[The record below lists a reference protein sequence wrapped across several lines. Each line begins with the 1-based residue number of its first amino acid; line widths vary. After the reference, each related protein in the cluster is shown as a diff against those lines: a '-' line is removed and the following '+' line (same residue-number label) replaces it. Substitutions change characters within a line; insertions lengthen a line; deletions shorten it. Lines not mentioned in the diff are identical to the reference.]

1 MPYLESDPTVPQFLQ
16 HVTQQFGERRLIS
29 LGERRIG
36 YAEAAAE
43 SAQLA
48 RGLLARGV
56 GKGTRVGLLF
66 PNGPDW
72 VISWLAAARIGA
84 LVVPLN
90 TFYKARELGWTLRH
104 ADVHTL
110 LTTAKL
116 RSHDY
121 QERLEQ
127 CAPSLRQQKAGSQLL
142 ICPELPC
149 LRQTFVFGGEP
160 RAWAGT
166 ADALREIHESR
177 TEADDVPAQVPVSVA
192 ELDVALGTG
201 LG

>member
-1 MPYLESDPTVPQFLQ
+1 MQIGGGGIKSSLDGERTALGKALAQVFCADDLLGS
-16 HVTQQFGERRLIS
+16 TQQFGERRLIS

-116 RSHDY
+116 KF
-121 QERLEQ
+121 
-127 CAPSLRQQKAGSQLL
+127 AP
-142 ICPELPC
+142 
-149 LRQTFVFGGEP
+149 
-160 RAWAGT
+160 
-166 ADALREIHESR
+166 
-177 TEADDVPAQVPVSVA
+177 
-192 ELDVALGTG
+192 
-201 LG
+201 